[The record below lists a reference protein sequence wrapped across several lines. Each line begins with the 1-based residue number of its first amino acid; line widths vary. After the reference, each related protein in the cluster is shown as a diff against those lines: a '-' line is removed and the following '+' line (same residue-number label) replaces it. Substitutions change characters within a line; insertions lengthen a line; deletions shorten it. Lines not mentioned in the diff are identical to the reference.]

1 MSCMECPTCGCP
13 EVCDCDRPNS
23 RCSKSPLDLLTAE
36 SEFVRADALQQKCDK
51 QERDLDATV
60 TLLRSV
66 VNDETWQKL
75 NLTEAGKQYDMLVA
89 ERDALRKALAEAKG
103 AIRHKLT
110 CSLFRLQNPTN
121 ECDCGAMQPQARAVE
136 GGDGTAG

>member
-13 EVCDCDRPNS
+13 EVCDCDRPNC
-23 RCSKSPLDLLTAE
+23 RCNKSPLDLLTAE

-66 VNDETWQKL
+66 VNDETWRKL
-75 NLTEAGKQYDMLVA
+75 NLTEAGKQYDALVA
-89 ERDALRKALAEAKG
+89 ERDQLRTENLGLK
-103 AIRHKLT
+103 IRIHL
-110 CSLFRLQNPTN
+110 RENHNQNFERCESAWCPL
-121 ECDCGAMQPQARAVE
+121 R
-136 GGDGTAG
+136 